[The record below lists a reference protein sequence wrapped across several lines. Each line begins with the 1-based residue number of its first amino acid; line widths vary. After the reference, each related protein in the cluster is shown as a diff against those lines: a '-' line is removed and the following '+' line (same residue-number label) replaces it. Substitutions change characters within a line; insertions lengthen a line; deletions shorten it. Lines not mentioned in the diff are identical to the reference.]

1 MNLMNEEAFEN
12 WFLKGRAEG
21 RRTRRLSAKLHDIHL
36 E

>member
-1 MNLMNEEAFEN
+1 MILMKEEVFEN
-12 WFLKGRAEG
+12 WFSKGRAEG